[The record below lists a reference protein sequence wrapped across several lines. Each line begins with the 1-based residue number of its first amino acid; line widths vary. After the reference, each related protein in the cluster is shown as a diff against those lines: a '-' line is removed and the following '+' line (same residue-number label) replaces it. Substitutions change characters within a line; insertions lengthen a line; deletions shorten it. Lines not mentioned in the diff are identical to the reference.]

1 MIRHIRHI
9 YTLIASAAIGAA
21 MLTGCSNEEIDAPRP
36 SQTATPGTQLVINLA
51 VPETMETASR
61 AEGDDSDPTM
71 PITGNE
77 GKINSLRLIAF
88 SADGTT
94 VINRGLLIPEEMP
107 VSPNKT
113 AIYEIRDVKPGD
125 YNIYLV
131 ANLEQY
137 VTGIKTEQAL
147 KDVIINLDGQN
158 QLAPG
163 NLPMVYEP
171 SGKVTIPSS
180 ATTNPAVATL
190 SLQFACVK
198 VKYDLLFDKTLNQ
211 DIFGNNGMVI
221 NSVTVDNVAKT
232 AYLVTNK
239 DKHAET
245 RDGVSGN
252 GKHYNAYTETPD
264 NAHRHGVNVINAS
277 QPSSTGR
284 PSAPT
289 TKWAYEGIIYLPE
302 RYAADK
308 QTTLKISATVTDPTG
323 ADGNVRCRYT
333 IPLGA
338 YDDDPDCKEL
348 PRGTY
353 YEVIGKIK
361 GLGEAELD
369 ATIVAKDWM
378 EEILPVDMIHTFLT
392 LDKTIAEV
400 TSFDKDA
407 IAYQTDGTGGATFV
421 CETTLP
427 GDNGTEVKAI
437 LATIQNGNITFEPN
451 PAVNIVQ
458 LVQQSTPSNDLTKG
472 EAFGYIQAGNI
483 KKQVKIKYDIT
494 PFFEITPV
502 ALKIQ
507 YNETYEGVI
516 NTKKFHFRT
525 NLKGIDME
533 CVNGSVSGASGNVIL
548 NASASSR
555 MHIVANS
562 RIQISANPNA
572 AEGDI
577 TVHLRENPQT
587 TTLHYFNVY
596 PRTGVP
602 GSEYSRENLMMRVQV
617 TTMPPLGDYRIYFRA
632 INDYHHYNGGSSSS
646 KFLKNSYSNWPAEDY
661 SAGAGSSSNWNDWWK
676 DDTYSSIYNENHRI
690 YVYTQIGETE
700 GTSTNAPV
708 WGFSP
713 GYGGD
718 NYWKDGREI
727 KSRMTGDETNRGWY
741 YYDLAMDKPNVWTSN
756 GATGERKPEPGK
768 TLLLFYSGHD
778 ISQGY
783 TLHRAAHH
791 LDPGIP
797 LFDYEDREGW
807 IVYDPTTAPYYHIY
821 DEKPYV
827 EDIEYY
833 VYSKSK
839 ITSWWN
845 KYGVASNDNAITGTP
860 VQFTLEYDIQSSDYR
875 QVSGW
880 YKTKI
885 KLKVSNGDYEK
896 AIKLTGLS
904 AGSVTP
910 ETKQYVYYC
919 ANGSNPYNPPCIYL
933 YNSDSDKLS
942 EWSNAPTMSYWKTEN
957 NVRWYRYE
965 VPARFANGWVILKR
979 QGNVNGD
986 GNQTAD
992 CQLNNRSMLN
1002 YGDNEKY
1009 WTTYGTQPSGGGD
1022 GVVLFGGRS
1031 FERYNHVGTYN
1042 NGVWTGGAPSG
1053 ITHTSF

>member
-264 NAHRHGVNVINAS
+264 NAHKHGVNVINAS

-533 CVNGSVSGASGNVIL
+533 CVNGSVNGTSGNVIL

-602 GSEYSRENLMMRVQV
+602 GSEYSRENLMIRVQV

-661 SAGAGSSSNWNDWWK
+661 SAGAGSSTNWNDWWK
-676 DDTYSSIYNENHRI
+676 DDTYSNIYNDNHKI
-690 YVYTQIGETE
+690 YIYTQVGETE

-713 GYGGD
+713 GYGGGEYQYNGRTIKPTMIGD
-718 NYWKDGREI
+718 N
-727 KSRMTGDETNRGWY
+727 TNRGWY
-741 YYDLAMDKPNVWTSN
+741 YYDLNVNENQHWHDN
-756 GATGERKPEPGK
+756 GATGDRKPEPGK

-778 ISQGY
+778 IKQGY

-875 QVSGW
+875 QINGW

-896 AIKLTGLS
+896 AIKLTGLTPGS
-904 AGSVTP
+904 STPTTQQRAYYARVIGKAG
-910 ETKQYVYYC
+910 YD
-919 ANGSNPYNPPCIYL
+919 NPRIYI

-942 EWSNAPTMSYWKTEN
+942 DWSATPLMTKEKTEN
-957 NVRWYRYE
+957 GIDYYYYDI
-965 VPARFANGWVILKR
+965 PAKFARGYVIF
-979 QGNVNGD
+979 QN
-986 GNQTAD
+986 
-992 CQLNNRSMLN
+992 NNRSQQHTSGGMALDG
-1002 YGDNEKY
+1002 YTKLTYSDNASYWEK
-1009 WTTYGTQPSGGGD
+1009 YGTQPSGGGD

-1031 FERYNHVGTYN
+1031 FERYNHVGTYD

>member
-9 YTLIASAAIGAA
+9 YTLIASAAMGAA

-94 VINRGLLIPEEMP
+94 VINRCLLIPEEMP

-221 NSVTVDNVAKT
+221 NNVTVDNVAKT

-264 NAHRHGVNVINAS
+264 NAHKHGVNVINAS

-333 IPLGA
+333 IPLGT

-392 LDKTIAEV
+392 LDKTTAEV

-587 TTLHYFNVY
+587 TTIHYFNAY
-596 PRTGVP
+596 PRTGVS
-602 GSEYSRENLMMRVQV
+602 GSIYSRENLMIPVQV

-632 INDYHHYNGGSSSS
+632 INDYQHYDGNGSHTT
-646 KFLKNSYSNWPAEDY
+646 KQFLYGNYNNWPKENEK
-661 SAGAGSSSNWNDWWK
+661 NWNDWWSN
-676 DDTYSSIYNENHRI
+676 DTNNNIDNSSHQI
-690 YVYTQIGETE
+690 YVYTQVGETTQ
-700 GTSTNAPV
+700 GGKKPDV
-708 WGFSP
+708 WHFTGDYNSSP
-713 GYGGD
+713 
-718 NYWKDGREI
+718 W
-727 KSRMTGDETNRGWY
+727 MTGDAANPGWY
-741 YYDLAMDKPNVWTSN
+741 YYDLPQNRPSN
-756 GATGERKPEPGK
+756 EDSSKHPEPGK
-768 TLLLFYSGHD
+768 TLIIFHAHKD
-778 ISQGY
+778 NGY
-783 TLHRAAHH
+783 GYEPHRASHH

-797 LFDYEDREGW
+797 LFDYEDREGY
-807 IVYDPTTAPYYHIY
+807 VLYDPTAEPYYRIY
-821 DEKPYV
+821 DEKPYIEDV
-827 EDIEYY
+827 EYI
-833 VYSKSK
+833 VYSKERISG
-839 ITSWWN
+839 WYN
-845 KYGVASNDNAITGTP
+845 EYGVAENIAATGMVPTNYKRWKI
-860 VQFTLEYDIQSSDYR
+860 EYDNCAAEQSTEN
-875 QVSGW
+875 GW
-880 YKTKI
+880 WRTRI
-885 KLKVSNGDYEK
+885 KLKAARGDYEK
-896 AIKLTGLS
+896 AIKLKGLPHRYETGPASYAPALPTN
-904 AGSVTP
+904 GVRI
-910 ETKQYVYYC
+910 YYC
-919 ANGSNPYNPPCIYL
+919 STMWGNDVPKIYIYKDNG
-933 YNSDSDKLS
+933 NSKYS
-942 EWSNAPTMSYWKTEN
+942 EWNDTP
-957 NVRWYRYE
+957 
-965 VPARFANGWVILKR
+965 
-979 QGNVNGD
+979 
-986 GNQTAD
+986 
-992 CQLNNRSMLN
+992 SMVL
-1002 YGDNEKY
+1002 ERI
-1009 WTTYGTQPSGGGD
+1009 SGGTKYYYFDIPSDFIYGQVIFQTEDRKGQYPND
-1022 GVVLFGGRS
+1022 GGLAINNQHKIFRGPNNWSTIVPSTLPTPDNVTTDLGEPILFGGRS
-1031 FERYNHVGTYN
+1031 YPQHIGTYQ
-1042 NGVWTGGAPSG
+1042 NGRWSAGKP
-1053 ITHTSF
+1053 F